1 MSWKSFSTLILK
13 PSYLDSLTGPT
24 SGEITTEGTVS
35 AEAAKPNQ
43 RSETPPPTYDEVE
56 NLIHKGHYIDPKG
69 PFDLSSNEKA

>member
-1 MSWKSFSTLILK
+1 MILK
-13 PSYLDSLTGPT
+13 QSYIDSLTGPT

-56 NLIHKGHYIDPKG
+56 NLI
-69 PFDLSSNEKA
+69 S